1 MLCCQIFLKPPLSG
15 TDKASAGGLKHEG
28 RKSRDSSISGS
39 REASLGRGDD
49 RMAASG
55 TDDSDASD
63 SGDNE
68 DHHSGNIDEVCLESI
83 VLQMGKY
90 MLCLAYCPS

>member
-1 MLCCQIFLKPPLSG
+1 
-15 TDKASAGGLKHEG
+15 
-28 RKSRDSSISGS
+28 
-39 REASLGRGDD
+39 
-49 RMAASG
+49 MAASG